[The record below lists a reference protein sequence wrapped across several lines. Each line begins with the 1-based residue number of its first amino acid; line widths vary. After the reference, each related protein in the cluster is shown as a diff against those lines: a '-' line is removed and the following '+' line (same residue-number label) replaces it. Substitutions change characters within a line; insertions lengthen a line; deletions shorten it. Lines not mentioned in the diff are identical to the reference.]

1 MMTTLCKND
10 TLLFLGD
17 SITDCGRDRL
27 DATDLG
33 KGFPAFVAAH
43 LAAEYPDANLSFVNR
58 GISGNKIRD
67 ILNRIEE
74 DCIDLKPDLLIFLI
88 GINDTWRNIGTSSFG
103 TPEATATFA
112 SDYRQFLQ
120 QVTES
125 GIKKILL
132 LEPFVLPYPAD
143 RKQWRKDLDPKI
155 HSIRELAA
163 EFGCDYLPL
172 DGLFAERTVKKHSS
186 YYTGEDGVHPTI
198 AGHGV
203 IAQEI
208 LCRIHYSR

>member
-1 MMTTLCKND
+1 M
-10 TLLFLGD
+10 
-17 SITDCGRDRL
+17 
-27 DATDLG
+27 
-33 KGFPAFVAAH
+33 AAH

-88 GINDTWRNIGTSSFG
+88 GINDTWRNIGTSSSAH
-103 TPEATATFA
+103 PKQLRHLLLSAI
-112 SDYRQFLQ
+112 LQ

-172 DGLFAERTVKKHSS
+172 DGLFAERTVK
-186 YYTGEDGVHPTI
+186 TF
-198 AGHGV
+198 
-203 IAQEI
+203 I
-208 LCRIHYSR
+208 LLYWGRWCPSNNRRTWCDRTRDLAPYPLFKIIL

>member
-1 MMTTLCKND
+1 MMTPLCKSN

-17 SITDCGRDRL
+17 SITDCGRDRQ
-27 DATDLG
+27 DSMDLG
-33 KGFPAFVAAH
+33 KGFPALVAAQ
-43 LAAEYPDANLSFVNR
+43 LAAEYPDADLSFVNR
-58 GISGNKIRD
+58 GISGNKIQD
-67 ILNRIEE
+67 ILNRIGE

-88 GINDTWRNIGTSSFG
+88 GINDTWHNVGTPSFG
-103 TPEATATFA
+103 TSEAAAAFAT
-112 SDYRQFLQ
+112 DYRQFLQ

-143 RKQWRKDLDPKI
+143 RQQWRKDLDPKI

-172 DGLFAERTVKKHSS
+172 DGLFAERAVKKHSS

-208 LCRIHYSR
+208 LHRVHYTK

>member
-1 MMTTLCKND
+1 M
-10 TLLFLGD
+10 
-17 SITDCGRDRL
+17 
-27 DATDLG
+27 
-33 KGFPAFVAAH
+33 
-43 LAAEYPDANLSFVNR
+43 
-58 GISGNKIRD
+58 
-67 ILNRIEE
+67 
-74 DCIDLKPDLLIFLI
+74 I
-88 GINDTWRNIGTSSFG
+88 GINDTWHNIGTSSFG

-112 SDYRQFLQ
+112 SDYWQFLQ

-186 YYTGEDGVHPTI
+186 YYTGKMVSTQQSPDMV
-198 AGHGV
+198 
-203 IAQEI
+203 
-208 LCRIHYSR
+208 